1 MDILQTLTVM
11 MEENDRSKGEKVPT
25 PQAARGETPRDPVHV
40 SSPTKVPDSEPVAL
54 QAVVEQLYARCQ
66 LLERE
71 RLGMM
76 ETTLDLLESTGKS
89 SKEEVEAA
97 LEMARKKTA
106 EELFRMRKQRN
117 HRDRETLYHKL
128 CNSRTS
134 KS

>member
-1 MDILQTLTVM
+1 VKTTIHRLCTRKGLTEIVQARDDDGNEQNVMDILQTLTVM

-54 QAVVEQLYARCQ
+54 QAVVE
-66 LLERE
+66 
-71 RLGMM
+71 
-76 ETTLDLLESTGKS
+76 
-89 SKEEVEAA
+89 
-97 LEMARKKTA
+97 
-106 EELFRMRKQRN
+106 ELFRMRKQRN
-117 HRDRETLYHKL
+117 HRDRESLYHKL